1 MNNLLNIII
10 DADSVEDLRHIL
22 EISEFV
28 EFVLGDTLEKD
39 LLWVLRRQ
47 VGKSLFYF
55 MNCINKMSYVNA
67 PVHDLL
73 IRIKNAYMA
82 RKTTVDWVVF
92 SKFKVNVL
100 DLLKEYGFVKGYE
113 VKDVDG
119 KKFISIELK
128 KVVDPINDIPSVKFF
143 SKPSR
148 PWYVGYKDLKAVAW
162 GKWLGIISTNQ
173 GLLPVHV
180 AKERK
185 LWGEL
190 IAEIY

>member
-1 MNNLLNIII
+1 
-10 DADSVEDLRHIL
+10 
-22 EISEFV
+22 
-28 EFVLGDTLEKD
+28 
-39 LLWVLRRQ
+39 
-47 VGKSLFYF
+47 
-55 MNCINKMSYVNA
+55 
-67 PVHDLL
+67 
-73 IRIKNAYMA
+73 MA

-100 DLLKEYGFVKGYE
+100 DLLKDYGFVKGYE
-113 VKDVDG
+113 VKEIDS

-148 PWYVGYKDLKAVAW
+148 PWYVGYKDLKSVAG
-162 GKWLGIISTNQ
+162 GKGLWIISTNQ